1 MRQKCRDGWCLK
13 QININRVRFRWNRA
27 VLVCLAVC
35 LILLAEISPIS
46 MAHAASEEWRKPYEQ
61 AMNWVKE
68 EKYNQALFALAQL
81 QEKYPSVPQL
91 YFDRSV
97 VLHWAGKDK
106 EATILYETKI
116 AGRKDIP
123 AYVLEAAANAYFRQE
138 NYAPAQMLYHVL
150 AANGD
155 RRARRAGLLEAE
167 SLIRQNNPAEAQKIY
182 ETLLQENP
190 NDEEVYLARGRARL
204 EKGDSWRSIQDF
216 VAAQAIIVRKGDLE
230 KKKQVD
236 SLISATC
243 IRIGDSEQAVAIL
256 RPYIMNGQA
265 DSAMQADY
273 VAALRMGGNLEQA
286 IAEANRL
293 WPDLQKA
300 PASGV
305 RTLGDAYLLGA
316 NFDEA
321 IRVYTIAVKNDP
333 KNYPAI
339 LGLAAAKVQ
348 KGQLSEALPMYEQ
361 VMAQNPRLAEIVLDD
376 CLYLMS
382 QGKTRAAE
390 RIFAV
395 LAARIP
401 ASSPFYRQYAE
412 KLKTADLPKDAYRNF
427 QMLRGQ

>member
-1 MRQKCRDGWCLK
+1 MDGCLK
-13 QININRVRFRWNRA
+13 MININWARFRWNRA
-27 VLVCLAVC
+27 ILIYFAVC
-35 LILLAEISPIS
+35 LILLSEVLPISPVL
-46 MAHAASEEWRKPYEQ
+46 AAAEEWRKPYEQ

-68 EKYNQALFALAQL
+68 EKYNQALPLLAQL

-106 EATILYETKI
+106 EATALYEAKI
-116 AGRKDIP
+116 AGRRDIP
-123 AYVLEAAANAYFRQE
+123 AYVMEAAANAYFRQG
-138 NYAPAQMLYHVL
+138 NYASAQMLYHVL
-150 AANGD
+150 SANGD

-182 ETLLQENP
+182 EALLKENP

-204 EKGDSWRSIQDF
+204 EKGDSWKSIQDF
-216 VAAQAIIVRKGDLE
+216 VAAQAIITRQGDLE

-236 SLISATC
+236 SLLSATC
-243 IRIGDSEQAVAIL
+243 IRVGDWEQAVATL
-256 RPYIMNGQA
+256 LPYIKNGQA
-265 DSAMQADY
+265 DPAMQSDY
-273 VAALRMGGNLEQA
+273 VAALRMSGSLDQT

-300 PASGV
+300 PPSGV

-316 NFDEA
+316 NYDEA
-321 IRVYTIAVKNDP
+321 IRVYNIALKNDP

-339 LGLAAAKVQ
+339 LGLAAARVQ
-348 KGQLSEALPMYEQ
+348 KGQLPEALPMYDQ
-361 VMAQNPRLAEIVLDD
+361 VLAQSPRLAEIVLDD

-382 QGKTRAAE
+382 QGKTGAAQ

-401 ASSPFYRQYAE
+401 AGSPFYRQYAD
-412 KLKTADLPKDAYRNF
+412 KLKTADFPKDAYRNF
-427 QMLRGQ
+427 QVLRGQ